1 MSRLHADRKLN
12 THSIHEHGINH
23 LDMTWLLFQHRV
35 PRNQLHSVLQVALK
49 RQQAAE
55 DAIALG
61 LTAVATGTQYG
72 YLPPGPIFG
81 MAITA
86 PKSQEAGEQAYAAP
100 ELRTGQGD
108 VVDTNMSVL
117 SLFQTLCSPRLKH
130 YEHKLKLFH
139 NWLVKTEH

>member
-1 MSRLHADRKLN
+1 M
-12 THSIHEHGINH
+12 
-23 LDMTWLLFQHRV
+23 LFF
-35 PRNQLHSVLQVALK
+35 LQVALK

-86 PKSQEAGEQAYAAP
+86 PKSQDQGKSYYFTTQEGILYSSSNNKSIAA
-100 ELRTGQGD
+100 
-108 VVDTNMSVL
+108 
-117 SLFQTLCSPRLKH
+117 
-130 YEHKLKLFH
+130 
-139 NWLVKTEH
+139 

>member
-1 MSRLHADRKLN
+1 
-12 THSIHEHGINH
+12 
-23 LDMTWLLFQHRV
+23 
-35 PRNQLHSVLQVALK
+35 LQVALK

-86 PKSQEAGEQAYAAP
+86 PKSQDLGK
-100 ELRTGQGD
+100 
-108 VVDTNMSVL
+108 NS
-117 SLFQTLCSPRLKH
+117 
-130 YEHKLKLFH
+130 
-139 NWLVKTEH
+139 

>member
-1 MSRLHADRKLN
+1 
-12 THSIHEHGINH
+12 
-23 LDMTWLLFQHRV
+23 
-35 PRNQLHSVLQVALK
+35 LQVALK

-86 PKSQEAGEQAYAAP
+86 PKSQDQGKNAYITIDKM
-100 ELRTGQGD
+100 LYSD
-108 VVDTNMSVL
+108 MLHS
-117 SLFQTLCSPRLKH
+117 C
-130 YEHKLKLFH
+130 
-139 NWLVKTEH
+139 

>member
-1 MSRLHADRKLN
+1 
-12 THSIHEHGINH
+12 
-23 LDMTWLLFQHRV
+23 LF
-35 PRNQLHSVLQVALK
+35 SLQVALK

-86 PKSQEAGEQAYAAP
+86 PKSQDHGK
-100 ELRTGQGD
+100 
-108 VVDTNMSVL
+108 N
-117 SLFQTLCSPRLKH
+117 C
-130 YEHKLKLFH
+130 
-139 NWLVKTEH
+139 

>member
-1 MSRLHADRKLN
+1 
-12 THSIHEHGINH
+12 
-23 LDMTWLLFQHRV
+23 LLRTLF
-35 PRNQLHSVLQVALK
+35 LQVALK

-86 PKSQEAGEQAYAAP
+86 PKSQDQGKSFYFTTQERILYLSSNNTSIAA
-100 ELRTGQGD
+100 
-108 VVDTNMSVL
+108 
-117 SLFQTLCSPRLKH
+117 
-130 YEHKLKLFH
+130 
-139 NWLVKTEH
+139 